1 MDDEVTQMRANSLD
15 AIEGSFFLSHS
26 NGGSL
31 RSGIWLAKDAA
42 GIRPSSRFRGR
53 PLMDQDRRKDWRE
66 ICKAA
71 ASELDPAKLMSLVSE
86 LTRALDERDKKK
98 RDATSEALDALKDER
113 LETKSLR
120 GEPAVG

>member
-1 MDDEVTQMRANSLD
+1 
-15 AIEGSFFLSHS
+15 
-26 NGGSL
+26 
-31 RSGIWLAKDAA
+31 
-42 GIRPSSRFRGR
+42 
-53 PLMDQDRRKDWRE
+53 MDQDRRKDWRE

-98 RDATSEALDALKDER
+98 RDTTSEALNDEG
-113 LETKSLR
+113 LEPKSFR